1 MKVTQEVLPDSQV
14 GLEIEVPADLSQK
27 TYDQVLTKLMRTANI
42 PGFRKGKVPR
52 QVFLQRV
59 GLSQFKATVLEELVQ
74 NAVDQAIKQEEIDA
88 IGNYQL
94 KSSFE
99 ELVGQYEPGQP
110 ITIQASVDVPPRV
123 TLKTYKGFSVQAE
136 EILPD
141 PEQLDNTL
149 GQYQNNMATLVPIE
163 DRPAQ
168 AGDVAVIDFVGKVPS
183 ESGELE
189 EFQGGSGTD
198 FQVELEEGRF
208 IPGFVEGIIGMAL
221 DEAKDLEVPFPDD
234 YSQAELAG
242 KPAMFSIT
250 LKEIKEKELPELDDD
265 FAQEISEF
273 ETIAELQASLTER
286 FQSEAAE
293 KTKANKDAAL
303 IEALVEHLEAEIP
316 NTLVQKEVDFLLTQT
331 IMQLSRQGIDVN
343 KMLTREL
350 VDGMRQRTRP
360 EAIDRLRRTLA
371 LGEVAKQEG
380 IKIEEAD
387 LEEKIKE
394 AMAEVEDPSQVDPD
408 RLRQVLT
415 EELLQEK
422 ILAWLEEANTVELVP
437 EGTLQEDDDAEAAL
451 DSVEATEAGATSV
464 ETPAGDETVEVVA
477 TEVEEAEAPAPAKPS
492 PATKSKAKGKKSAED
507 S

>member
-27 TYDQVLTKLMRTANI
+27 TYDKVLSKMMRTVNV
-42 PGFRKGKVPR
+42 PGFRKGKVPK

-59 GLSQFKATVLEELVQ
+59 GVPQFKAAVLEELVQ
-74 NAVDQAIKQEEIDA
+74 NAVDKAIAQEEIDA

-94 KSSFE
+94 KTSFE
-99 ELVGQYEPGQP
+99 ELVVAYEPGQP
-110 ITIQASVDVPPRV
+110 VTIQASVDVPPRV
-123 TLKTYKGFSVQAE
+123 TLKQYTGLSVQAE

-141 PEQLDNTL
+141 PERVDATL
-149 GQYQNNMATLVPIE
+149 GQYQNNLATLVPIE

-168 AGDVAVIDFVGKVPS
+168 QGDVAVIDFVGKVKN
-183 ESGELE
+183 ESGEFE

-208 IPGFVEGIIGMAL
+208 IPGFVEGIIGMAI
-221 DEAKDLEVPFPDD
+221 DDHKDVEIPFPED
-234 YSQAELAG
+234 YSQTELAG
-242 KPAMFSIT
+242 QPAVFSIT

-273 ETIAELQASLTER
+273 ETIEELRSSLTER
-286 FQSEAAE
+286 YQEEAEE

-360 EAIDRLRRTLA
+360 EAIDRLNRTLA

-380 IKIEEAD
+380 IKIEEEA
-387 LEEKIKE
+387 LQEKIKE
-394 AMAEVEDPSQVDPD
+394 AMAEVEDPSQIDPD
-408 RLRQVLT
+408 RLVQVLT

-422 ILAWLEEANTVELVP
+422 ILAWLEENNTVELVP
-437 EGTLQEDDDAEAAL
+437 EGSLQPEAAEEAVSEQAEADEVEEPAGTATV
-451 DSVEATEAGATSV
+451 DIEATEAV
-464 ETPAGDETVEVVA
+464 EKVE
-477 TEVEEAEAPAPAKPS
+477 
-492 PATKSKAKGKKSAED
+492 
-507 S
+507 

>member
-14 GLEIEVPADLSQK
+14 GLEIEIPADLSQK
-27 TYDQVLTKLMRTANI
+27 TYDQVLSKMMRTVNV

-59 GLSQFKATVLEELVQ
+59 GASQFKAAVIEELVQ
-74 NAVDQAIKQEEIDA
+74 NAVDKAIKQEEIDA

-94 KSSFE
+94 KTSFD
-99 ELVGQYEPGQP
+99 ELIGQYEPGQP
-110 ITIQASVDVPPRV
+110 ITISASVDVPPRV
-123 TLKTYKGFSVQAE
+123 TLATYKGLSVQAE

-141 PEQLDNTL
+141 PERVVTTL
-149 GQYQNNMATLVPIE
+149 SQYQNNLATLVPIE

-168 AGDVAVIDFVGKVPS
+168 AGDVAVIDFVGKVQ
-183 ESGELE
+183 GEDGE
-189 EFQGGSGTD
+189 FDEFQGGSGTD

-208 IPGFVEGIIGMAL
+208 IPGFVEGIVGMAL
-221 DEAKDLEVPFPDD
+221 DEAKEVEVPFPDD

-242 KPAMFSIT
+242 KPAVFSIT
-250 LKEIKEKELPELDDD
+250 LKEIKEKELPDLDDD

-273 ETIAELQASLTER
+273 ETIEALRTSLTER
-286 FQSEAAE
+286 YKEEADE

-316 NTLVQKEVDFLLTQT
+316 DTLVQKEVEFLLTQT

-343 KMLTREL
+343 KILTREL
-350 VDGMRQRTRP
+350 VDGMRQRARP

-380 IKIEEAD
+380 IKIEEEA
-387 LEEKIKE
+387 LQEKIKE
-394 AMAEVEDPSQVDPD
+394 TMAEVEDPTQIDPD
-408 RLRQVLT
+408 RLVQVLT

-422 ILAWLEEANTVELVP
+422 ILAWLEENNTVELVP
-437 EGTLQEDDDAEAAL
+437 EGTLKPAEADDADVIEAEGAQV
-451 DSVEATEAGATSV
+451 DAAEA
-464 ETPAGDETVEVVA
+464 TVEVVA
-477 TEVEEAEAPAPAKPS
+477 TAADDADEEPEVQGKQAAAKES
-492 PATKSKAKGKKSAED
+492 
-507 S
+507 

>member
-27 TYDQVLTKLMRTANI
+27 TYDQVLSKMMRTVNV
-42 PGFRKGKVPR
+42 PGFRKGKVPK

-59 GLSQFKATVLEELVQ
+59 GVPQFKAAVLEELVQ
-74 NAVDQAIKQEEIDA
+74 SAVDKAIAQEEIDA

-94 KSSFE
+94 KTSFE
-99 ELVGQYEPGQP
+99 ELVVAYKPGQP

-123 TLKTYKGFSVQAE
+123 TLSQYKGLSVQAE

-141 PEQLDNTL
+141 PERVDATL
-149 GQYQNNMATLVPIE
+149 SQYQNNLATLVPIE

-168 AGDVAVIDFVGKVPS
+168 AGDTAVIDFVGKVKND
-183 ESGELE
+183 SGEFE

-208 IPGFVEGIIGMAL
+208 IPGFVEGIIGMTL
-221 DEAKDLEVPFPDD
+221 DESKDVEIPFPDD

-242 KPAMFSIT
+242 KPAVFSIT
-250 LKEIKEKELPELDDD
+250 LKEIKEKELPDLDDD
-265 FAQEISEF
+265 FAQEISDF
-273 ETIAELQASLTER
+273 ETIEELRASLSERYEEEATGKTE
-286 FQSEAAE
+286 
-293 KTKANKDAAL
+293 ANRDAAL

-360 EAIDRLRRTLA
+360 EAIDRLNRTLA

-380 IKIEEAD
+380 IKIEEEA
-387 LEEKIKE
+387 LQEKIKE
-394 AMAEVEDPSQVDPD
+394 AMAEIEDPSQIDPD
-408 RLRQVLT
+408 RLVQVLG

-422 ILAWLEEANTVELVP
+422 ILAWLGENNTVELVP
-437 EGTLQEDDDAEAAL
+437 EGSLQTETAEEAVVEQANAIDAEATEVEETAGNTTV
-451 DSVEATEAGATSV
+451 DVEATEA
-464 ETPAGDETVEVVA
+464 
-477 TEVEEAEAPAPAKPS
+477 VEES
-492 PATKSKAKGKKSAED
+492 V
-507 S
+507 